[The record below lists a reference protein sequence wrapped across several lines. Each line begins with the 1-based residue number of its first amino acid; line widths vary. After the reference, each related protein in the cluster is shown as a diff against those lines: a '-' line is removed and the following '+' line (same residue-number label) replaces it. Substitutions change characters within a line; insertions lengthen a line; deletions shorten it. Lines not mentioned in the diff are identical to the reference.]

1 MSKESVLFQ
10 TVYVHLLRQTDIR
23 PADNSLF
30 FRKDCIVVYSNEQQ
44 RWMASNNGEPVYLQ
58 FSKPELCSL
67 WISLLRS
74 YAVPEI
80 YGRWLKR
87 STINGTD
94 QERGSYRMWR
104 EVHLTIASGRNLG
117 TSKFY
122 NPIRNPDDTVQE
134 IELKEYNVYCEI
146 VFNHTVCARTTVK
159 KGLRL
164 PEWHESFVFPDLP
177 PFENFEIMIWKDKK
191 VIKSSLLGKVIVD
204 LATFRRGELVEG
216 WYPVQ
221 STNISS
227 QLQLGELRM
236 KVQVYE

>member
-1 MSKESVLFQ
+1 M
-10 TVYVHLLRQTDIR
+10 DIR
-23 PADNSLF
+23 PTDNSLF
-30 FRKDCIVVYSNEQQ
+30 FRKDCIVIYSSEQQ
-44 RWMASNNGEPVYLQ
+44 RWMASNNGEPIYLQ
-58 FSKPELCSL
+58 FSKPESCSL

-87 STINGTD
+87 PTTDGTGRD
-94 QERGSYRMWR
+94 GGLYRMWR

-117 TSKFY
+117 TSKVY
-122 NPIRNPDDTVQE
+122 NPVQNTDDAVQE
-134 IELKEYNVYCEI
+134 IELKDIDVYCEI

-159 KGLRL
+159 KGPRL

-177 PFENFEIMIWKDKK
+177 PFEALEVMIWKDKK
-191 VIKSSLLGKVIVD
+191 LVKSSLIGKVTVD

-227 QLQLGELRM
+227 QLQLGELRL